1 MGLVVMAW
9 ALQHEGPVTQLTK
22 ILGSAARITDEGSDM
37 VVGLMRS
44 TGEISWAARTMVV
57 DVLAAT
63 SGVAREAWDG
73 VQLANVTIMRENGY
87 FVADGPEVL
96 ERWILTPEAFVLMA
110 EDTEL
115 TTLGVAALRGVAF
128 GLPSVMR
135 SSSGSDHYSQYSYLE
150 MQAISTSRAQTVLS
164 WSRVRANYTTQW
176 ANMLWDLLELAPTV
190 NMTLVHALLQAHLSE
205 WPIPVPSAPTVVQV
219 RPISI
224 TEALKWRF
232 LSIGRK
238 WADFVASI
246 VSRRQYGEDRL
257 HSLAEAG
264 HGGAPLP

>member
-1 MGLVVMAW
+1 MAW

-22 ILGSAARITDEGSDM
+22 MLGSAARITDEGSDM

-44 TGEISWAARTMVV
+44 TGEMSWAARTMVV

-73 VQLANVTIMRENGY
+73 VQLVNVTITRESGH

-96 ERWILTPEAFVLMA
+96 ERWILTPEAFALMS
-110 EDTEL
+110 EDVEL
-115 TTLGVAALRGVAF
+115 TRLSVAALHGVAF

-135 SSSGSDHYSQYSYLE
+135 SSSGSDHFSQYSYHEL
-150 MQAISTSRAQTVLS
+150 QAISTSRAQTVLT
-164 WSRVRANYTTQW
+164 WTMVRANFTTQW

-190 NMTLVHALLQAHLSE
+190 NMTLVHNLLQDHLSE
-205 WPIPVPSAPTVVQV
+205 WPVPVPTAPTVVHV
-219 RPISI
+219 RPVSVA
-224 TEALKWRF
+224 EALKWRI
-232 LSIGRK
+232 LTYSRK
-238 WADFVASI
+238 WAEFISSV
-246 VSRRQYGEDRL
+246 VSRREYGDDRL

-264 HGGAPLP
+264 RGGAPLP